1 MATTFDIQLPHYP
14 RGFHLITRDILS
26 LLPDLPENGLL
37 VVFIKHTSAG
47 IAINE
52 NADPDVR
59 HDFNT
64 FFNKLVPDGAPYF
77 VHTLE
82 GPDDMS
88 AHIKASLIGTS
99 VSIPIRNHR
108 LNLGTWQGIYL
119 CEFRDGGDKRKLS
132 ITIWSKS
139 ADLQRHR
146 TMIGVNGVIQNNG
159 FFQQRAYRLADHT
172 IIDSPP
178 FVLGTRIETVTPPS
192 ILLLLRIK
200 RTERINE
207 ARRQETGHP
216 FPFFGQ
222 ETTVGSITNR
232 IVNIDRFMANV
243 IIPTKNQIGT

>member
-47 IAINE
+47 ITINE

-132 ITIWSKS
+132 ITI
-139 ADLQRHR
+139 
-146 TMIGVNGVIQNNG
+146 
-159 FFQQRAYRLADHT
+159 F
-172 IIDSPP
+172 
-178 FVLGTRIETVTPPS
+178 E
-192 ILLLLRIK
+192 
-200 RTERINE
+200 
-207 ARRQETGHP
+207 
-216 FPFFGQ
+216 
-222 ETTVGSITNR
+222 
-232 IVNIDRFMANV
+232 
-243 IIPTKNQIGT
+243 

>member
-26 LLPDLPENGLL
+26 LLPYLPENGLL

-52 NADPDVR
+52 IADPDVR

-108 LNLGTWQGIYL
+108 LNLGTWQGIYF
-119 CEFRDGGDKRKLS
+119 CEFRDGGDKRKLR
-132 ITIWSKS
+132 ITI
-139 ADLQRHR
+139 L
-146 TMIGVNGVIQNNG
+146 
-159 FFQQRAYRLADHT
+159 
-172 IIDSPP
+172 
-178 FVLGTRIETVTPPS
+178 E
-192 ILLLLRIK
+192 
-200 RTERINE
+200 
-207 ARRQETGHP
+207 
-216 FPFFGQ
+216 
-222 ETTVGSITNR
+222 
-232 IVNIDRFMANV
+232 
-243 IIPTKNQIGT
+243 